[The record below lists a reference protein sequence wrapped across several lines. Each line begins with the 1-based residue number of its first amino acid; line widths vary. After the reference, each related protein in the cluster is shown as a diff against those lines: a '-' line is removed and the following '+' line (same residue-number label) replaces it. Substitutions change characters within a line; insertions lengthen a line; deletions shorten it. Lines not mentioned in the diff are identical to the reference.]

1 MTDYPNQAAQKP
13 DPYKGKYEEL
23 FAACGKANGV
33 RQALLIKIS
42 KQIGALSKI
51 ICEPD
56 PPGCDGEAPAK
67 DLDGLVRDM
76 QKANVAKKQMLQSI
90 EAELDQ
96 LMEKM
101 CDPDPPG
108 CIIQ

>member
-1 MTDYPNQAAQKP
+1 MTDYPDQAAQQP
-13 DPYKGKYEEL
+13 DPYKAKYEEL
-23 FAACGKANGV
+23 FDACGKANGV
-33 RQALLIKIS
+33 RKQLLIKIS
-42 KQIGALSKI
+42 KQIGALLGP